1 VSARAGRG
9 RIAVAALSLVA
20 ASLALA
26 GCSSGDGIAGSYTG
40 GDYTSGDGSTRIIAP
55 ANRSD
60 PIAFTAT
67 TATGST
73 VSSKELRGDVV
84 VVNFW
89 YAQCAP
95 CIAEAPRLEKL
106 YTHFGSGA
114 KGVQFLGVDINDL
127 APQATAFAKAHG
139 VSYPITIETGN
150 NAPMAAAFAGRFSP
164 RTTPT
169 TLVVD
174 RKGRVAARFD
184 GEITTDQAS
193 VLREVIQDA
202 LNERSS

>member
-1 VSARAGRG
+1 VSVRRIRAA
-9 RIAVAALSLVA
+9 AVVVLVA
-20 ASLALA
+20 ASLVLA

-40 GDYTSGDGSTRIIAP
+40 GDYTSGDGTTHVIAP
-55 ANRSD
+55 ASRTA
-60 PIAFTAT
+60 PISFTAT
-67 TATGST
+67 TATGGT
-73 VSSKELRGDVV
+73 VSSSELRGDVV

-106 YTHFGSGA
+106 YAHFGSGA

-150 NAPMAAAFAGRFSP
+150 NAPMAAAFAGKFSP

-169 TLVVD
+169 TLVID
-174 RKGRVAARFD
+174 KKGRVAARFD
-184 GEITTDQAS
+184 GEITSDQTS

-202 LNERSS
+202 LTEKSS

>member
-1 VSARAGRG
+1 M
-9 RIAVAALSLVA
+9 
-20 ASLALA
+20 
-26 GCSSGDGIAGSYTG
+26 SSS
-40 GDYTSGDGSTRIIAP
+40 
-55 ANRSD
+55 
-60 PIAFTAT
+60 
-67 TATGST
+67 
-73 VSSKELRGDVV
+73 ELRGDVV

-106 YTHFGSGA
+106 YAHFGSGE

-150 NAPMAAAFAGRFSP
+150 NAPMAAAFAGKFSP

-169 TLVVD
+169 TLVID
-174 RKGRVAARFD
+174 TKGRVAARFD
-184 GEITTDQAS
+184 GEITTDQTS
-193 VLREVIQDA
+193 VLREVIQDT
-202 LNERSS
+202 LTETSS

>member
-1 VSARAGRG
+1 MSARGR
-9 RIAVAALSLVA
+9 RMRAAAVVVVA

-40 GDYTSGDGSTRIIAP
+40 GDYTSGDGTTRVIAP
-55 ANRSD
+55 GSRTA
-60 PIAFTAT
+60 PISFTAT
-67 TATGST
+67 TSTGGT
-73 VSSKELRGDVV
+73 VSSSELRGDVV

-106 YTHFGSGA
+106 YAHFGSGE

-139 VSYPITIETGN
+139 VSYPITIETGH
-150 NAPMAAAFAGRFSP
+150 NAPMAAAFAGKFSP

-169 TLVVD
+169 TLVID
-174 RKGRVAARFD
+174 TKGRVAARFD
-184 GEITTDQAS
+184 GEITTDQTS
-193 VLREVIQDA
+193 VLREVIQDT
-202 LNERSS
+202 LTEKSS